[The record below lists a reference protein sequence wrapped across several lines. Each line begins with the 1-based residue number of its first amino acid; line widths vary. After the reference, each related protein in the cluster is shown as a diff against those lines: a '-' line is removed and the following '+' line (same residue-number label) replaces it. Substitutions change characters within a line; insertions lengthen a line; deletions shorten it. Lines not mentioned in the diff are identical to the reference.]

1 MAFNPYYYIC
11 KRINLED
18 NVMKKITCIALMA
31 AALMLATPAKAQFS
45 WGVKG
50 GVSLGNKSL
59 PELKVEG
66 ETLSL
71 NNYGGFF
78 IGPKAEVRIP
88 IVGLGV
94 EAAVLF
100 AQRQQEVLSTTLKQS
115 SFQVP
120 LNIKYIIGLG
130 NIANVFVAAGPEFGF
145 NVGNSLEAY
154 TIEKSRL
161 SINAGLGVT
170 LLKHVQVGA
179 NYNMPCDET
188 LGIRRGTIQVS
199 VAYLF

>member
-1 MAFNPYYYIC
+1 M
-11 KRINLED
+11 
-18 NVMKKITCIALMA
+18 
-31 AALMLATPAKAQFS
+31 
-45 WGVKG
+45 
-50 GVSLGNKSL
+50 
-59 PELKVEG
+59 
-66 ETLSL
+66 
-71 NNYGGFF
+71 
-78 IGPKAEVRIP
+78 
-88 IVGLGV
+88 
-94 EAAVLF
+94 
-100 AQRQQEVLSTTLKQS
+100 LSTTLKQS

-188 LGIRRGTIQVS
+188 LGIRRGTMQVS